1 MWLNSDIRLLR
12 WPLDKHIITSGWYYN
27 SGKLHRALDLR
38 GSIGTDVKAS
48 EDGEVVWVQYW
59 DGRTR
64 TGNQSYGNAIKIKHQ
79 DYKGHTVHTLY
90 AHLSSIQVKVGE
102 KVVEGQII
110 GRVGNT
116 GNSFG
121 QHLHFEVR
129 YDNNRQQPLN
139 WLDGSFE
146 VANQGVKLGKY
157 TSVVVKEADKN
168 KRPDLHDVIVYQM
181 SQGDVQAV
189 INLATQLGVKYS
201 IK

>member
-1 MWLNSDIRLLR
+1 MWLNSDVRLLR

-38 GSIGTDVKAS
+38 GAVGTEVKAA

-59 DGRTR
+59 DGHSKK
-64 TGNQSYGNAIKIKHQ
+64 GNQSYGNAIKIKHQ

-90 AHLSSIQVKVGE
+90 AHLSSIWVKVGD

-157 TSVVVKEADKN
+157 TSVVVKESDKN
-168 KRPDLHDVIVYQM
+168 NGPDLHDVIVYQM
-181 SQGDVQAV
+181 QKGDIQAV
-189 INLATQLGVKYS
+189 VNLATQLGVKYS